1 MIKNDFKQKIAGRKT
16 LITMAIIVF
25 ILSSCIFYIFLL
37 PQRDLISQLKNK
49 CETGRIQIRKVS
61 SFVREYP
68 DYDSHLNELNRKLNR
83 LENMLPDKFFLSGF
97 LQEAEKISKET
108 GVAIIDI
115 RPLNEMQQGDY
126 SELPIEMIIRGSFE
140 EVLDFTKKVEN
151 FQRFIS
157 ISAANISPSSP
168 GQAEKLI
175 PELEGRLLLV
185 IYSSN

>member
-1 MIKNDFKQKIAGRKT
+1 
-16 LITMAIIVF
+16 
-25 ILSSCIFYIFLL
+25 
-37 PQRDLISQLKNK
+37 
-49 CETGRIQIRKVS
+49 
-61 SFVREYP
+61 
-68 DYDSHLNELNRKLNR
+68 LNELNRKLNR

-157 ISAANISPSSP
+157 ISAANISPSSQ

-175 PELEGRLLLV
+175 PELEGRFLLV